1 MNNLLGAME
10 AGDHRPNTTWTSN
23 AVVIT
28 GRPPF
33 RMPPFVGWALIGA
46 LVGVWLIVRSARV

>member
-10 AGDHRPNTTWTSN
+10 AGDHRPGTAWTSN
-23 AVVIT
+23 AMTIT
-28 GRPPF
+28 GHPPF

-46 LVGVWLIVRSARV
+46 LVGILIVRGARV

>member
-10 AGDHRPNTTWTSN
+10 AGDHRPGTAWTSN
-23 AVVIT
+23 AMTIT
-28 GRPPF
+28 GHPPF

-46 LVGVWLIVRSARV
+46 LVGILIVRSARV